1 MSSTGLRLKEWTV
14 LLEAADTVGVSTIEP
29 ESFRRLVESWAVS
42 APTALYSP
50 SRYALQVTLEASD
63 APSALSLALSL
74 WKDALRRGGLP
85 EWELVRAEIL
95 TSEELEQE
103 LQAAERS
110 GGPVLMGPPSAG
122 AERLIGDELLRR
134 ALHDPRTGLPNRAIF
149 LDEVRQALASPH
161 AGPMGPAVVAV
172 CLDTHECAGHPQ
184 AEPATKELSSVLAER
199 LTAAVRC
206 TDRVATIGP
215 GEFAALV
222 TLAEPLHA
230 DRLAERLVRTIRS
243 AGAGLGR
250 ALTASV
256 GLATATS
263 RNDDADE
270 LVMTAELAMLA
281 AQDQGG
287 DRHVRFATASRR
299 FRGDAAT

>member
-63 APSALSLALSL
+63 PPSALSLALSL
-74 WKDALRRGGLP
+74 WKDALRRAGVP

-95 TSEELEQE
+95 TPEELEQE
-103 LQAAERS
+103 LQASERS
-110 GGPVLMGPPSAG
+110 CGPVIMGPPSAG

-134 ALHDPRTGLPNRAIF
+134 ALCDATSGLPTRETFI
-149 LDEVRQALASPH
+149 DEVRGALVTSV
-161 AGPMGPAVVAV
+161 AGPMVRAVVAV
-172 CLDTHECAGHPQ
+172 RLDTTECPEHPGP
-184 AEPATKELSSVLAER
+184 ELATEEMYAILAEWF
-199 LTAAVRC
+199 TAAVRC
-206 TDRVATIGP
+206 GDRVAKIGA

-222 TLAEPLHA
+222 TLTEPHHA
-230 DRLAERLVRTIRS
+230 NRLAERLVRNIRC
-243 AGAGLGR
+243 AGARLGR
-250 ALTASV
+250 DLTASV
-256 GLATATS
+256 GVATASS
-263 RNDDADE
+263 RDDDPDE

-281 AQDQGG
+281 AHDSGG
-287 DRHVRFATASRR
+287 DRHVHFATARPRSP
-299 FRGDAAT
+299 GDAAR